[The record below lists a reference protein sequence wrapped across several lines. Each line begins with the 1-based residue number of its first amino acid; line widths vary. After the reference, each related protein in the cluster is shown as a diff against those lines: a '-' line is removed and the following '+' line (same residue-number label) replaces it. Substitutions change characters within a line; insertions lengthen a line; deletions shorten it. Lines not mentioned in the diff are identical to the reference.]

1 MGYQMPI
8 FLMLTTI
15 KIIVLEV
22 ITSIIRPHALIAF
35 PSFPPNRPISC
46 APAGD
51 SDIEGKGSPCNR
63 ASPKK

>member
-22 ITSIIRPHALIAF
+22 FTSTIRPHALTAF

-46 APAGD
+46 RRFRDRRKRQPLQ
-51 SDIEGKGSPCNR
+51 SSKS
-63 ASPKK
+63 